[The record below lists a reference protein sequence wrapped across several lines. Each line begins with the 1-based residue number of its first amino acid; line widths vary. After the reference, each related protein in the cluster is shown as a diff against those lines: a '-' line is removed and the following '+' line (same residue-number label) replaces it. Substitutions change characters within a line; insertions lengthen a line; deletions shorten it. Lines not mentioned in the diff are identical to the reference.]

1 MKDKFKY
8 FVNWL
13 KKTERYLL
21 IRNKLIDVF
30 FFWVYFGAGLFDKFI
45 MVFILLAENS
55 SFICYLLRMPIFK
68 FLYFLYSLFPL
79 PYKLRLIKVNDSI
92 FYKKKKKEEDKK
104 PNEGIQARMVKR
116 MTHIFNKL
124 IYIMDLSYAK
134 VFSYKPMPSIEITY
148 NFINVYFVLKKLF
161 SFIMKLIDYIK
172 FPKLEVSRLY
182 LKKSKIKMN
191 DTVKEVHFNR
201 PELFNKAVAISRI
214 KLLHSK
220 YSYYTTGGSRE
231 ATIVYNWL
239 EKKLFNSLYSF
250 FEKTFSFELK
260 LLFGIGPDT
269 IFNKPNLKVLYS
281 QGELV
286 GVYFDFKLVLNRN
299 FIFIKID
306 EISNYFI
313 YYRNEVINKINIGNK
328 KVFIFFERK
337 KLSLLSRLKK
347 LVNWLGE
354 KGERKEEKKRKIEEK
369 RKNEREKKIENE
381 DKKKNERW
389 KIISKFSFLDYFL
402 FNKSKVKAGS
412 FSLNFEE
419 EKPSKN
425 TFLPY
430 KLVFEKKKEKAKMSF
445 KEFEFFVE
453 KTRVWSFWCLLKFL
467 CYGLA
472 NIVVLIL
479 RNDKFFAFWQYIF
492 NFVGVISVIL
502 VLFIE
507 LIWFLIGKLAK
518 IIFAVFFLF
527 YLLVS
532 YFRKKK

>member
-1 MKDKFKY
+1 MF
-8 FVNWL
+8 
-13 KKTERYLL
+13 
-21 IRNKLIDVF
+21 F
-30 FFWVYFGAGLFDKFI
+30 FFWVYFGAKLFEKFSMI
-45 MVFILLAENS
+45 FILLAENIS
-55 SFICYLLRMPIFK
+55 YICYLLRMPIFK
-68 FLYFLYSLFPL
+68 LLYFLYSSFPL
-79 PYKLRLIKVNDSI
+79 PYKLRLVKVKNSI

-104 PNEGIQARMVKR
+104 PNEGIQVRMVKR
-116 MTHIFNKL
+116 ITHIFNKI
-124 IYIMDLSYAK
+124 IYIMDSSYIK
-134 VFSYKPMPSIEITY
+134 VFSYKRMPSIEITY
-148 NFINVYFVLKKLF
+148 SLINIYFVLKKLF
-161 SFIMKLIDYIK
+161 FFIMKLIDYIK
-172 FPKLEVSRLY
+172 VPKIEVSLWD

-191 DTVKEVHFNR
+191 DTVKEVDFNR

-214 KLLHSK
+214 KLLHKK

-231 ATIVYNWL
+231 AAIVYNWL

-250 FEKTFSFELK
+250 FEKTFSFQLK

-269 IFNKPNLKVLYS
+269 IFNKPEVKVLYS
-281 QGELV
+281 QGEFV
-286 GVYFDFKLVLNRN
+286 GVYLGFKLVLNRN
-299 FIFIKID
+299 FIFLKID

-313 YYRNEVINKINIGNK
+313 YYINEVIKKINIGNK
-328 KVFIFFERK
+328 KVFTFFERK
-337 KLSLLSRLKK
+337 KLLLLSRLKG
-347 LVNWLGE
+347 LVNWLRE

-369 RKNEREKKIENE
+369 KKNKREKEMEKKDKKENE
-381 DKKKNERW
+381 IW

-402 FNKSKVKAGS
+402 FSKSSSFEAYS

-430 KLVFEKKKEKAKMSF
+430 NLVLEKKKEKAKMSF
-445 KEFEFFVE
+445 KDFELFVE
-453 KTRVWSFWCLLKFL
+453 KTRVWLFWCSLKFL

-472 NIVVLIL
+472 DIVVLIL

-492 NFVGVISVIL
+492 YFVGVISVI
-502 VLFIE
+502 VVFFIE

-527 YLLVS
+527 YLLIS